1 MQYVQVGEKGKALN
15 NLTADF
21 NNLET
26 SKANNTKVVVDAVLG
41 NTGLKEMSGGRV
53 KSAYPSFWAFETVS
67 RGEAT
72 HESCDLHNDIFTEN
86 QPHKKLPD
94 ADLWQVSSD
103 AKLEAKLMIVGTAR
117 KLAISLAIKSVAMLI
132 AVTKLIRF

>member
-1 MQYVQVGEKGKALN
+1 MGSEKGKVFN

-26 SKANNTKVVVDAVLG
+26 SKANNTKVVVDAVG
-41 NTGLKEMSGGRV
+41 NTGLKENVQWVGLRV
-53 KSAYPSFWAFETVS
+53 PIPSFWAFETIS
-67 RGEAT
+67 QGEAT
-72 HESCDLHNDIFTEN
+72 HESCDLHNDIFIEN

-103 AKLEAKLMIVGTAR
+103 AKLEAKVDDSWNGEKFGDLVSDKR
-117 KLAISLAIKSVAMLI
+117 CSHVDCSDQN
-132 AVTKLIRF
+132 